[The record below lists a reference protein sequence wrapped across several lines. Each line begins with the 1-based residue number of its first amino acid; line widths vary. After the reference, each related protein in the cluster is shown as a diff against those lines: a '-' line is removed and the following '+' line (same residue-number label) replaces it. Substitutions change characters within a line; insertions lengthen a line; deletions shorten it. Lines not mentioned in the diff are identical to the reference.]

1 MLQSKD
7 LIKIDDIL
15 TVIKEGEQTIGTVTT
30 YNDEIDVTW
39 SIEGTDASLVSV
51 DSSSGVITLD
61 SSANIETDSSYSFVV
76 VATYVDNSANVAR
89 KDLAVTV
96 DP

>member
-51 DSSSGVITLD
+51 DVSSGVITLD
-61 SSANIETDSSYSFVV
+61 SSANSDTDYSFVV
-76 VATYVDNSANVAR
+76 VATYADNIANVAR